1 MANHAIDDHGH
12 ALDHTHLG
20 TDWAARLSHFERHHI
35 PNYAR
40 LAADHEQIILMCSL
54 NDDISE
60 HPENTVRRWC
70 DVESGV
76 ASATGHVVPLPL
88 RAFPPAVYT
97 RGGCRDNAQIK
108 CPIVELRKVTVF
120 SDSFGERLL
129 GGLRECVRLSGSR

>member
-12 ALDHTHLG
+12 AFDHTHFG
-20 TDWAARLSHFERHHI
+20 TDRAARLSHFERHHI
-35 PNYAR
+35 PNHTR
-40 LAADHEQIILMCSL
+40 LAADHEQIVVMCSL
-54 NDDISE
+54 NEDISE

-76 ASATGHVVPLPL
+76 TSATGHVVPRPF
-88 RAFPPAVYT
+88 RAFLPAA
-97 RGGCRDNAQIK
+97 RGGCPDNGQIE

-129 GGLRECVRLSGSR
+129 EGLKENVKLSGSR